1 MTIVSSELI
10 TVAQVTKEFG
20 VYRNK
25 KEKKR
30 LGGVCKHQYIW
41 SEASKP
47 WKMSY
52 RYLIN
57 GDIKN

>member
-25 KEKKR
+25 KKKKR
-30 LGGVCKHQYIW
+30 LGCVCKH
-41 SEASKP
+41 
-47 WKMSY
+47 
-52 RYLIN
+52 
-57 GDIKN
+57 

>member
-25 KEKKR
+25 KKKEKT
-30 LGGVCKHQYIW
+30 GVCVQTLVYMVRGKQTVENVIQ
-41 SEASKP
+41 
-47 WKMSY
+47 
-52 RYLIN
+52 IFN
-57 GDIKN
+57 

>member
-25 KEKKR
+25 NEKKR
-30 LGGVCKHQYIW
+30 LGCVCKH
-41 SEASKP
+41 
-47 WKMSY
+47 
-52 RYLIN
+52 
-57 GDIKN
+57 

>member
-1 MTIVSSELI
+1 MNIVSSELI

-25 KEKKR
+25 KKEKT
-30 LGGVCKHQYIW
+30 GVCVQTLVY
-41 SEASKP
+41 
-47 WKMSY
+47 MVRGNRSY